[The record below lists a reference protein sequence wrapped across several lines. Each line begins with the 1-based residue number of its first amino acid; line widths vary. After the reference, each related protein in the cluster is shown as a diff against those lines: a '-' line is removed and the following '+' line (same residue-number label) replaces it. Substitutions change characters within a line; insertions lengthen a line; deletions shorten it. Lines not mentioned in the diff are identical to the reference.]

1 METVKGTVTSIGIVK
16 ARITVMAIVPDM
28 ATAMATV
35 TAIVMAMAM
44 GTVIPI
50 VTVTSRHCK
59 YLHPS
64 ACAHDVMYVMH
75 VRVLSSVHIADID
88 SHNRLMFTL
97 VDLCH
102 STSRICTQENTW

>member
-1 METVKGTVTSIGIVK
+1 MDSNMFLHFVYFLCLSFLTTRCEVHPIIIV
-16 ARITVMAIVPDM
+16 RLMAQSYRM
-28 ATAMATV
+28 Q
-35 TAIVMAMAM
+35 
-44 GTVIPI
+44 GE
-50 VTVTSRHCK
+50 CK

-102 STSRICTQENTW
+102 STSRICTQENTS